1 MKKHTIKSGSAIS
14 ASPQPQQITP
24 AKVQPTPEQ
33 IEAAL
38 SFVVTDQIGLF
49 TRRLAVARGMWRKN
63 RRLIESKT
71 FPEPY
76 WTLCMKANKG
86 KAPVDQESEK
96 APTVEQLRKDPEL
109 LAVARNLATNWE
121 KRLRPEA
128 VNLVNEH
135 GAVADP
141 PTTTYR
147 LLAQRFEDGKEIE
160 FLQEVELTYDENWK
174 LRRYLAELR
183 GLIPAKDAA

>member
-1 MKKHTIKSGSAIS
+1 MKKHSTKSGKATH
-14 ASPQPQQITP
+14 ASPQPQQIT

-33 IEAAL
+33 IEKAML
-38 SFVVTDQIGLF
+38 SMIEGRMEQFAVTLSIARQMYKRDRKLVTSPRFPKLYADWYKRSTGEAIGE
-49 TRRLAVARGMWRKN
+49 TGV
-63 RRLIESKT
+63 
-71 FPEPY
+71 
-76 WTLCMKANKG
+76 
-86 KAPVDQESEK
+86 EK
-96 APTVEQLRKDPEL
+96 APTEASIRKESMRTAL
-109 LAVARNLATNWE
+109 VIAKGWVARARFKSSPDAANLI
-121 KRLRPEA
+121 
-128 VNLVNEH
+128 NES

-183 GLIPAKDAA
+183 GLIPQESAA